1 MVPWPIDDTPSTRPA
16 LAADPTLARNADCI
30 IAIEPLRA
38 PGYASPNTTTARCEL
53 AAPLMEAPNR
63 KDSGA
68 DSHSKGND
76 LELDPNREPEPP
88 TKVID
93 KPVQRTGKRNPAAE
107 GPAKDAPRPAAA
119 AARGGR
125 TDAGTCYSL
134 GGCMGERM
142 EKSISR
148 KKQRMDLLCGRE
160 WMLVKNGRAMY

>member
-1 MVPWPIDDTPSTRPA
+1 MKT
-16 LAADPTLARNADCI
+16 
-30 IAIEPLRA
+30 
-38 PGYASPNTTTARCEL
+38 
-53 AAPLMEAPNR
+53 PNR

-68 DSHSKGND
+68 DTHSKGND

-107 GPAKDAPRPAAA
+107 GAAKDAPRPAA

-134 GGCMGERM
+134 GAWTRGRVEESM
-142 EKSISR
+142 SR
-148 KKQRMDLLCGRE
+148 KDKRRDLLCEGEWLLAWRE
-160 WMLVKNGRAMY
+160 DTC